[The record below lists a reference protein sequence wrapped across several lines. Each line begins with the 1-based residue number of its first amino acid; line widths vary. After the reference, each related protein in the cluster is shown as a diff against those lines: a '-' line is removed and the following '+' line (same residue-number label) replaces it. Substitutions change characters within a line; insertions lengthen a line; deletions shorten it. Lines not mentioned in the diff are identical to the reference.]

1 MPRSLG
7 DTRRSSGDRRAA
19 SPPWESTTCGSASSR
34 SYAPTSSRRTRSPLA
49 PTASCGGEDHL
60 ASPRLTV
67 TTCTA
72 GERVCRRGPA
82 PSPSP
87 RRDPAQ
93 GSPPRTCPPRA
104 AIGHPAVIEAGVC
117 LGGRDAKPGITVY
130 RFANRTP
137 PPARRGLLRTAAPH
151 TLWRG
156 QASPSSSRAAV
167 TSPPSSARSGS
178 RGQTTRSDT
187 RRTPTAD
194 RRDSLPSPL
203 PTLVEASVFMSA
215 GQDRRL
221 RQSREH

>member
-1 MPRSLG
+1 MRLYISYVY
-7 DTRRSSGDRRAA
+7 DRRAA
-19 SPPWESTTCGSASSR
+19 SPPWASTTCGSASSR
-34 SYAPTSSRRTRSPLA
+34 SCAPTSSRRTRSPLA
-49 PTASCGGEDHL
+49 PPPRVGGRPPRL
-60 ASPRLTV
+60 ASPRL
-67 TTCTA
+67 A
-72 GERVCRRGPA
+72 SPRLASPRLASPHRHYLHCRRARVSSRARPSPLAEARSGAGPA
-82 PSPSP
+82 
-87 RRDPAQ
+87 
-93 GSPPRTCPPRA
+93 PRTCPPRA

-194 RRDSLPSPL
+194 R
-203 PTLVEASVFMSA
+203 
-215 GQDRRL
+215 GG
-221 RQSREH
+221 

>member
-7 DTRRSSGDRRAA
+7 DTRRSLCDRRAA
-19 SPPWESTTCGSASSR
+19 SPPWESTTCGSIYHMYMTGELPLPRGRVQHAAR
-34 SYAPTSSRRTRSPLA
+34 HHQRAAPRPRRDAPGAPSPHRLVW
-49 PTASCGGEDHL
+49 GEDRL
-60 ASPRLTV
+60 ASPRL
-67 TTCTA
+67 A
-72 GERVCRRGPA
+72 SPHRHYLHCRRARVSSRARPSPLAEARSGAGPA
-82 PSPSP
+82 
-87 RRDPAQ
+87 
-93 GSPPRTCPPRA
+93 PRTCPPRA

-194 RRDSLPSPL
+194 R
-203 PTLVEASVFMSA
+203 
-215 GQDRRL
+215 GG
-221 RQSREH
+221 